1 MKYLLSLGLLSFFI
15 LASCS
20 NTEETPATPDNT
32 SATEAQVVEVEDT
45 VESDTDD
52 SDNQSE
58 TQETGVEVGGAM
70 MLPSKDIVDNAVEA
84 SNVTTLVAAVQAA
97 GLVETLKSDGPFTVF
112 APTNDAF
119 DNLDEWVVDTLLL
132 PENKTA
138 LTSVLTYHVVAGSY
152 TSNDLEDGQILTSV
166 QWENLIISYENDIW
180 MINWAEIQI
189 ADVISSNGVTHVID
203 SVLLPEY
210 ASSSESQ
217 EQESDDA

>member
-15 LASCS
+15 LSSCS

-32 SATEAQVVEVEDT
+32 PATEAQVVEVEDT

-152 TSNDLEDGQILTSV
+152 TSSDLEDGQILTSV

-210 ASSSESQ
+210 ASSPESQ